1 MSEAYGKVVR
11 FLVSRRIT
19 VGVMLLLFA
28 GLLGATVYML
38 QVTPRGFIPPMDQG
52 YAIVVIQLP
61 QGSSLSRTD
70 AVTREASEI
79 IQATPGVRDAVAFA
93 GFSGATFTS
102 SSDAAVVFAGFEPFE
117 ERLAQGITSDAIIG
131 NLFRSEEHTSELQ
144 SLMRISYAVFCL
156 KKKKKKISIYKQEQ
170 KHVI

>member
-1 MSEAYGKVVR
+1 
-11 FLVSRRIT
+11 
-19 VGVMLLLFA
+19 
-28 GLLGATVYML
+28 ML
-38 QVTPRGFIPPMDQG
+38 QVTPRGCIPPMDQG

-102 SSDAAVVFAGFEPFE
+102 SSDASVVFAGFEHFE
-117 ERLAQGITSDAIIG
+117 ERIAQGITTDAIIG
-131 NLFRSEEHTSELQ
+131 NLFGRMQ
-144 SLMRISYAVFCL
+144 AGADAVT
-156 KKKKKKISIYKQEQ
+156 I
-170 KHVI
+170 HVPPPPLAVVDSA

>member
-79 IQATPGVRDAVAFA
+79 IQ
-93 GFSGATFTS
+93 
-102 SSDAAVVFAGFEPFE
+102 
-117 ERLAQGITSDAIIG
+117 
-131 NLFRSEEHTSELQ
+131 RSEEHTSALQ

-156 KKKKKKISIYKQEQ
+156 K
-170 KHVI
+170 

>member
-1 MSEAYGKVVR
+1 
-11 FLVSRRIT
+11 
-19 VGVMLLLFA
+19 MLLLFA

-79 IQATPGVRDAVAFA
+79 IQATPGASDAVAFA
-93 GFSGATFTS
+93 GLSGATIPQIGRES
-102 SSDAAVVFAGFEPFE
+102 GRERVVPLCVDFGGS
-117 ERLAQGITSDAIIG
+117 RKI
-131 NLFRSEEHTSELQ
+131 
-144 SLMRISYAVFCL
+144 
-156 KKKKKKISIYKQEQ
+156 KKKKN
-170 KHVI
+170 